1 MEKRYIGSVIER
13 LCHWKAVVLLLALL
27 FVTGLSHVHWNIY
40 KSRVPDLVK
49 VVVRG
54 EKAFIMRACDGS
66 GRVIGDVSYTDVGKE
81 QNLYYWIPRT
91 KLTQEVRLSAVG
103 TDRVWIDGTEYS
115 AENVGDVKPKK
126 VSGISEGP
134 IFCSFVGF
142 WIFYFTAAV
151 VLGCSLWSLQGLWSE
166 RKSLRSGSMLW
177 WNLAL
182 LAVVGFRLFLGG
194 ARGIVEHPYDPTH
207 YLFLAQKI
215 AFGHWLGDYSPI
227 TLVKSVLYPVLM
239 AGVMWLNLPYYFVL
253 DCCFIAICWCMARAI
268 RPLLGELMARIFFVA
283 IIFAPLQIACQG
295 VIVQEA
301 LALAMSLFV
310 AAFIALWLRVDRPI
324 RQLIPWYM
332 LLGTGFCLMEFMREE
347 HEFFE
352 LAWIGL
358 FALYW
363 GRLYLGKHSDRRCKC
378 CLFVV
383 VPLAVCFLYDFPTS
397 AKTFRRYGFWGTCE
411 RRNDEYK
418 KALGTL
424 LGIGKEMDENYD
436 FRIPL
441 RKETLQKIAGLSTTC
456 AEFANRLLDPQISAI
471 GNVEQRPEDVSA
483 CPELLE
489 NIKCGWIQWEFR
501 NAASSHGHYANW
513 FEAREWYR
521 RVARDLGNAIADGRI
536 KGVGLRSASNPP
548 VDASVM
554 LMFLRKIPDLIGKL
568 FLLQDPLHIDLE
580 LANNW
585 KPVEEIE
592 ISVEDRWNYRSL
604 MGADVWPTHSM
615 RIQGWASDSD
625 NQPLKL
631 QDYAFPYYD
640 IIRYARPDV
649 NKGLNVPLVT
659 NGVACLYGYSV
670 MVNAGD
676 DICVRCEGREL
687 FKSSVQD
694 VGIGNAYFHVDKIED
709 VGASPNMKKRKLLST
724 FLSCMGWLAPLML
737 VSFVISFLILLIAL
751 LRRRNLESIDSV
763 VLPAVGFAIGFGYF
777 LVIVLAHVYLQCQY
791 GVIIIYLIP
800 SVTLYWVSG
809 CLAIA
814 LAVSRFKARPEGI
827 HE

>member
-1 MEKRYIGSVIER
+1 MEKRCFVSIMER
-13 LCHWKAVVLLLALL
+13 CRHWKTMVLLLVLL
-27 FVTGLSHVHWNIY
+27 FMTWLSHVHWNIY

-49 VVVRG
+49 VVARG
-54 EKAFIMRACDGS
+54 EKPFIMRASDGA
-66 GRVIGDVSYTDVGKE
+66 GRVIGDVPYTDVGKE

-91 KLTQEVRLSAVG
+91 KPTQEVRLSAVG
-103 TDRVWIDGTEYS
+103 AERVWIDGTEYS

-142 WIFYFTAAV
+142 WIFYFTAVV
-151 VLGCSLWSLQGLWSE
+151 VLGCFLWSLQGLRSE

-227 TLVKSVLYPVLM
+227 TLVKSILYPVLM

-253 DCCFIAICWCMARAI
+253 DCCFIATCWCMARAI

-295 VIVQEA
+295 VVVQEA

-352 LAWIGL
+352 LVWLGL
-358 FALYW
+358 FALYL
-363 GRLYLGKHSDRRCKC
+363 GRLFFGKCHYGLSKC
-378 CLFVV
+378 VLFIVIPV
-383 VPLAVCFLYDFPTS
+383 AICFLYDFPTS
-397 AKTFRRYGFWGTCE
+397 AKTFRKYGFWGTCE
-411 RRNDEYK
+411 RRDTDYK
-418 KALGTL
+418 TALGTL
-424 LGIGKEMDENYD
+424 LGIGKEMDESYD

-441 RKETLQKIAGLSTTC
+441 RKETLQKIAGLSPTC
-456 AEFANRLLDPQISAI
+456 AEFANRLLDPQVSAI
-471 GNVEQRPEDVSA
+471 GNAEQRSEDVVA
-483 CPELLE
+483 CPALLE

-501 NAASSHGHYANW
+501 NAAFLYGHYANW

-521 RVARDLGNAIADGRI
+521 RVARDLGNAIADGQI

-548 VDASVM
+548 VDSAVV

-568 FLLQDPLHIDLE
+568 FLLQQPLRIDLE
-580 LANNW
+580 MANNW
-585 KPVEEIE
+585 KPVDEIK

-604 MGADVWPTHSM
+604 MEADVWPTHSM
-615 RIQGWASDSD
+615 RIQGWASDPD

-631 QDYAFPYYD
+631 NDFDFSYYD
-640 IIRYARPDV
+640 IVQYARPDV
-649 NKGLNVPLVT
+649 NKWLGVPLGT
-659 NGVACLYGYSV
+659 NGVVGLYGYS
-670 MVNAGD
+670 MIVNAD
-676 DICVRCEGREL
+676 ADIQVCFEGREL
-687 FKSSVQD
+687 FKSAVQD
-694 VGIGNAYFHVDKIED
+694 VGCGNAYCHVEKIED
-709 VGASPNMKKRKLLST
+709 LGISPNMRKRRLLSA
-724 FLSCMGWLAPLML
+724 FLSHMDWLPPRML
-737 VSFVISFLILLIAL
+737 AVFVLSVLTLFAVWI
-751 LRRRNLESIDSV
+751 RRRNLESVDCV
-763 VLPAVGFAIGFGYF
+763 ALPLVGFLIGFGYF
-777 LVIVLAHVYLQCQY
+777 LVIVMAHVYLQCQY
-791 GVIIIYLIP
+791 CSILIYLTP
-800 SVTLYWVSG
+800 SITLYWISG
-809 CLAIA
+809 CLAVAIA
-814 LAVSRFKARPEGI
+814 ISMFNVKPDGAYE
-827 HE
+827 